1 MVALGIKNRYHYTY
15 SLCEVATMKDRERDD
30 DRRQYRRFK
39 VPNDAFAIV
48 KNPRFKLGQ
57 ITDMS
62 LGGMSIC
69 YLDELIAGNGTST
82 VDILLADNEF
92 YIEGIPVSFVWHSEC
107 REVYTVNTSVMK
119 KCGVQFGK
127 LNSEQESKLAV
138 FVPGNDNGYAFN
150 LRPAL

>member
-1 MVALGIKNRYHYTY
+1 
-15 SLCEVATMKDRERDD
+15 MKKRKPDD

-69 YLDELIAGNGTST
+69 YLDELISGGGSST
-82 VDILLADNEF
+82 IDILLADNEF
-92 YIEGIPVSFVWHSEC
+92 YIEGIPVSFVWHADC
-107 REVYTVNTSVMK
+107 REMYTVNSSVMK
-119 KCGVQFGK
+119 KCGVRFGE
-127 LNSEQESKLAV
+127 LTPAHESKLAV

-150 LRPAL
+150 LRPSC